1 MPINIPETDKKRV
14 VIAGAGFAGLTL
26 ARKLIKLDLEV
37 VLLDR
42 NNYHQFQPLFY
53 QVATAGLEPSA
64 ISFPLRKI
72 FQKVKN
78 IHIRMAEVQ
87 SIDPVNKKVMTDI
100 GYVWYDFLVIAM
112 GAETNFFGMQHV
124 KEKAVSMKSVAEALY
139 LRNRILENYEASL
152 LTRDQEEKEGLL
164 NIAIVGGGPTGAEV
178 AGALAEMRKYV
189 LPKDYPELNFD
200 NMKIYLLEAGPRLLN
215 AMSEPSSTQA
225 YKYLKKLHV
234 EIMTNSIVTG
244 YDGNYV
250 AIKNQPPI
258 HSKTLI
264 WASGIICNKIPGLDE
279 TIYDKRNRIKV
290 DQCNR
295 VIGYENIFAIGDTAT
310 MQMAEFPDGH
320 PQVAPVG
327 IQQARLLSSN
337 LKSLLNNKPLRTF
350 RYIDKGSL
358 ATIGRNLAIA
368 EFSFIRLKGFI
379 AWIIWMFVHL
389 MSIVGVKNRMF
400 IFLNWLWNYITYD
413 QSLRLIIRQKG
424 RNK

>member
-100 GYVWYDFLVIAM
+100 GYVWYDYLVIAM
-112 GAETNFFGMQHV
+112 GAETNFFGMKHV
-124 KEKAVSMKSVAEALY
+124 MEKAVSMKSVAEALY

-152 LTRDQEEKEGLL
+152 LTRDQQEKEGLL

-178 AGALAEMRKYV
+178 AGALAEMRRYV

-200 NMKIYLLEAGPRLLN
+200 DMKIYLLEAGPRLLS
-215 AMSEPSSTQA
+215 AMSESSSKKA
-225 YKYLKKLHV
+225 DEYLKKLDV
-234 EIMTNSIVTG
+234 KVMTNSIVTD
-244 YDGNYV
+244 YDGDYV
-250 AIKNQPPI
+250 TIKNQPPI

-264 WASGIICNKIPGLDE
+264 WASGIICNRIPGLE
-279 TIYDKRNRIKV
+279 ESVYDRRNRIKV
-290 DQCNR
+290 DQQNR
-295 VIGYENIFAIGDTAT
+295 VIGYENIFAIGDIAT
-310 MQMAEFPDGH
+310 MQMEDYPDGH

-327 IQQARLLSSN
+327 IQQARLLSKN
-337 LKSLLNNKPLRTF
+337 LKSLVNNKPLKPF
-350 RYIDKGSL
+350 RYVDKGSL

-379 AWIIWMFVHL
+379 AWVIWMFVHL

-400 IFLNWLWNYITYD
+400 IFLNWLWNYMTYD
-413 QSLRLIIRQKG
+413 QSLRLIIRQKA

>member
-26 ARKLIKLDLEV
+26 ARKLIKIDLEV

-72 FQKVKN
+72 FQKVQN

-87 SIDPVNKKVMTDI
+87 SIDPVNKQVMTDI
-100 GYVWYDFLVIAM
+100 GYVWYDYLIIAM

-178 AGALAEMRKYV
+178 AGALAEMRRYV

-200 NMKIYLLEAGPRLLN
+200 NMKIYLLEAGQRLLN
-215 AMSEPSSTQA
+215 AMSEPSSQQA
-225 YKYLKKLHV
+225 YKYLRKLDV
-234 EIMTNSIVTG
+234 EIMTNSIVTD

-250 AIKNQPPI
+250 TIKNQPPI

-279 TIYDKRNRIKV
+279 TIYNKRNRIKV
-290 DQCNR
+290 DQHNR
-295 VIGYENIFAIGDTAT
+295 IIGYENIFAIGDIAA
-310 MQMAEFPDGH
+310 MQMEGFPDGH
-320 PQVAPVG
+320 PQVAPVA
-327 IQQARLLSSN
+327 IQQARLLSRN
-337 LKSLLNNKPLRTF
+337 LRNLLSNKPLSAF
-350 RYIDKGSL
+350 KYIDKGSL
-358 ATIGRNLAIA
+358 ATIGRNLAVA
-368 EFSFIRLKGFI
+368 EFPFIRLKGFM

-389 MSIVGVKNRMF
+389 MSIVGIKNRMF
-400 IFLNWLWNYITYD
+400 IFLNWLWNYMTYD

>member
-87 SIDPVNKKVMTDI
+87 SIGPSTKKVMTDI
-100 GYVWYDFLVIAM
+100 GYVWYDYLVIAM

-124 KEKAVSMKSVAEALY
+124 MEKAISMKSVGEALY

-152 LTRDQEEKEGLL
+152 ITRDQQEKEGLL

-200 NMKIYLLEAGPRLLN
+200 NMKIYLLEAGPRLLS
-215 AMSEPSSTQA
+215 AMSEPSSKKA
-225 YKYLKKLHV
+225 NEYLKKLNV
-234 EIMTNSIVTG
+234 EVMTNSIVTG
-244 YDGNYV
+244 YDGNNV
-250 AIKNQPPI
+250 TIKDQTPI

-264 WASGIICNKIPGLDE
+264 WASGIICNRIPGLEE
-279 TIYDKRNRIKV
+279 TIYDKRNRLKV
-290 DQCNR
+290 DKYNR
-295 VIGYENIFAIGDTAT
+295 VFGYENIFAIGDIAA
-310 MQMAEFPDGH
+310 MQLDGYPDGH

-327 IQQARLLSSN
+327 IQQARLLAAN
-337 LKSLLNNKPLRTF
+337 IKKLFTNKPLKPF

-400 IFLNWLWNYITYD
+400 IFLNWLWNYMTYD
-413 QSLRLIIRQKG
+413 QSLRLIIRQKT

>member
-87 SIDPVNKKVMTDI
+87 SIDPVNKNVMTDV

-152 LTRDQEEKEGLL
+152 LTRDQQEKEGLL

-178 AGALAEMRKYV
+178 AGALAEMRRYV

-200 NMKIYLLEAGPRLLN
+200 NMKIYLLEAGPKLLN
-215 AMSEPSSTQA
+215 AMSDHSSKKA
-225 YKYLKKLHV
+225 YEYLKKLDV
-234 EIMTNSIVTG
+234 EIMTNSIVTD
-244 YDGNYV
+244 YDGDHV
-250 AIKNQPPI
+250 TIENQPPI

-264 WASGIICNKIPGLDE
+264 WASGIICTRIPGLE
-279 TIYDKRNRIKV
+279 ESVYDRRNRIKV
-290 DQCNR
+290 DAFNR
-295 VIGYENIFAIGDTAT
+295 VVGHENIFAIGDMSA
-310 MQMAEFPDGH
+310 MQLEGFPDGH
-320 PQVAPVG
+320 PQVAPVA
-327 IQQARLLSSN
+327 IQQAKLLFDN
-337 LKSLLNNKPLRTF
+337 LKRILSNRPLKAF
-350 RYIDKGSL
+350 RYVDKGSL
-358 ATIGRNLAIA
+358 ATIGRNLAVA
-368 EFSFIRLKGFI
+368 EFSFIRFKGFI
-379 AWIIWMFVHL
+379 AWVIWMFVHL
-389 MSIVGVKNRMF
+389 MSIVGVKNKMF
-400 IFLNWLWNYITYD
+400 IFLNWLWNYLTYD
-413 QSLRLIIRQKG
+413 QSLRLIIRQKA

>member
-1 MPINIPETDKKRV
+1 MPINIPETGKKRV

-87 SIDPVNKKVMTDI
+87 SIDPISKKVMTDI
-100 GYVWYDFLVIAM
+100 GYVWYDYLVIAM
-112 GAETNFFGMQHV
+112 GAETNFFGMKHV
-124 KEKAVSMKSVAEALY
+124 MERAVSMKSVAEALY
-139 LRNRILENYEASL
+139 LRNKILENYEASL

-189 LPKDYPELNFD
+189 LPKDYPELNFE
-200 NMKIYLLEAGPRLLN
+200 NMKIYLLEAGPRLLS
-215 AMSEPSSTQA
+215 AMSEPSSKKA
-225 YKYLKKLHV
+225 DEYLKKLDV
-234 EIMTNSIVTG
+234 EVMTNSVVTD

-250 AIKNQPPI
+250 TIKNQPPI

-264 WASGIICNKIPGLDE
+264 WASGIICNRIAGLE
-279 TIYDKRNRIKV
+279 ESVYDRRNRIKV
-290 DQCNR
+290 DEYNR
-295 VIGYENIFAIGDTAT
+295 VTGHDHIFAIGDIAV
-310 MQMAEFPDGH
+310 MNGESYPDGH
-320 PQVAPVG
+320 PQVAPAA
-327 IQQARLLSSN
+327 IQQARLLAKN
-337 LKSLLNNKPLRTF
+337 LERLINNNSLKPF
-350 RYIDKGSL
+350 RYRDKGSL
-358 ATIGRNLAIA
+358 ATIGRNLALA
-368 EFSFIRLKGFI
+368 EFSFLRLKGFI

-389 MSIVGVKNRMF
+389 MSIVGVKNRVF
-400 IFLNWLWNYITYD
+400 IFLNWLWNYMTYD
-413 QSLRLIIRQKG
+413 QSLRLIIRQKA
-424 RNK
+424 RSK